1 VGGLTER
8 GRLVLLLALGI
19 YLVAWAF
26 GSRSLY
32 PAATGLALAAIGA
45 RIWVALIQQPVT
57 LRRSLGS
64 KEPLEGDDVTVSLEA
79 HAQRHPGPRTLDV
92 FEQIGRLGERKVQL
106 TRHGRP
112 LLARYVLPNVPR
124 GRYRFEAVRA
134 VFEDPFALAKA
145 ELHLGTESALLVYP
159 RLVDLERLF
168 TQSGGAMQT
177 GGRVLLR
184 RTAGYDLHS
193 VRQYEQ
199 GESLRKVHWRTTARR
214 GTLMVKELE
223 DMPHDEVAVLLDAH
237 EQAVVAESF
246 DAQVRAA
253 GSILRA
259 HALRGRRSLLTITSS
274 PPASS
279 HVASFDG
286 EWRVA
291 LELLAT
297 AEPTGTEPVARF
309 LDRDA
314 SGASYAT
321 ELVVVTGLLDARLTD
336 VLLERAFA
344 RRPTALVLVEAASF
358 GPGEAAPAR
367 DPALLRLHAAGV
379 PVATIRKG
387 DDLVTK
393 LSGFEEAYAAHG

>member
-1 VGGLTER
+1 MAGLTER
-8 GRLVLLLALGI
+8 GRLLLLLGLGV

-32 PAATGLALAAIGA
+32 PAATGLVLAALGA
-45 RIWVALIQQPVT
+45 RLWVALIQQPVT
-57 LRRSLGS
+57 LRRSIGS
-64 KEPLEGDDVTVSLEA
+64 KEPLEGDDVTVGLEA
-79 HAQRHPGPRTLDV
+79 HAQRHPGPRSLEV
-92 FEQIGRLGERKVQL
+92 YEKIGRLGERKVQL

-112 LLARYVLPNVPR
+112 LLARYVIPNVRR

-159 RLVDLERLF
+159 RLVELERLF

-237 EQAVVAESF
+237 EQAVVGESF
-246 DAQVRAA
+246 DVQVRAA

-274 PPASS
+274 PPESS

-291 LELLAT
+291 LELLAK
-297 AEPTGTEPVARF
+297 AEPNGTEPVARF
-309 LDRDA
+309 LDR
-314 SGASYAT
+314 GASASHAG
-321 ELVVVTGLLDARLTD
+321 ELVVVTGALDARLTD
-336 VLLERAFA
+336 SLLGRAFG
-344 RRPTALVLVEAASF
+344 RRPTALVLVDTASF
-358 GPGEAAPAR
+358 GPDGAPPLR

-379 PVATIRKG
+379 PVATLRKG
-387 DDLVTK
+387 DDLVAK